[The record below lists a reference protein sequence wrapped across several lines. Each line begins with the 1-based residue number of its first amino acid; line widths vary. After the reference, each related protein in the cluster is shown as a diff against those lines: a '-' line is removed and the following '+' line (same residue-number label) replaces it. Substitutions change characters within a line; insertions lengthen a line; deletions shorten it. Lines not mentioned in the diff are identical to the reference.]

1 MRRFHDSLDAGSGL
15 VPQEDA
21 MKLDPCAFSNE
32 PSNEDL
38 GRPKRKQDAVR
49 IDAAIKTALDEFANH
64 EERRAAFLRLLA
76 CVRTLTA
83 LLKPTPGHGR
93 PGWGAP
99 VFLIN
104 RLKNLAARQS
114 HWIRPC
120 ETWRSDGS
128 NLRPAFRS
136 LAHHLLTHYP
146 VPGFMDSAWDLAAGP
161 EAFRQQSWFIRLGRG
176 TAVRALNLPLV
187 LTRSMEHYVR
197 QAPDHYTAMQALRY
211 GETRGLGGSEELARE
226 IAIGSLGQ
234 RIEHADFWRT
244 VLRFFVAHPDMKLE
258 HVNPIVDFIHA
269 NKFAGDEVLTEGGTE
284 IRNPPRPDFSMKGRT
299 LKSIL
304 RAVTAWHSDL
314 AANQP
319 GQRFSWRKSGIQGYR
334 FLEERPDEERD
345 REWAI
350 QELVDS
356 GALHTEGRA
365 MRHCVYSYANRCRR
379 GETTIWS
386 LRLRI
391 NGEEKRIATIEVDP
405 RRRSI
410 IQARAKCNLRPGVR
424 SLQIIRQWADW
435 AGLQFDLR
443 V

>member
-1 MRRFHDSLDAGSGL
+1 
-15 VPQEDA
+15 
-21 MKLDPCAFSNE
+21 MKRDLCASSNE
-32 PSNEDL
+32 PSNENL
-38 GRPKRKQDAVR
+38 GRRKREQDAVR
-49 IDAAIKTALDEFANH
+49 IDAAIKTALEELADD

-76 CVRTLTA
+76 CVRTLTP
-83 LLKPTPGHGR
+83 LLKRTPGHGT
-93 PGWGAP
+93 PGWVAP

-136 LAHHLLTHYP
+136 LAHHLLTCYP
-146 VPGFMDSAWDLAAGP
+146 VPCFMDSAWDLAAGP

-176 TAVRALNLPLV
+176 TALRAMNLPLV

-197 QAPDHYTAMQALRY
+197 QAPDHYTAAQALRY
-211 GETRGLGGSEELARE
+211 GETRGLGGSEELACE
-226 IAIGSLGQ
+226 IAIGPLGQ
-234 RIEHADFWRT
+234 RIERADFWRT
-244 VLRFFVAHPDMKLE
+244 VLSFFVAHPQMKLE
-258 HVNPIVDFIHA
+258 HVNPIVDFIHT
-269 NKFAGDEVLTEGGTE
+269 NKFAGDEGLTEGGTE
-284 IRNPPRPDFSMKGRT
+284 IRNPPWPDFSMKGRT

-304 RAVTAWHSDL
+304 RLVTAWHSDL
-314 AANQP
+314 EATKP
-319 GQRFSWRKSGIQGYR
+319 GRRFSWRKTGIQGYR
-334 FLEERPDEERD
+334 FLEKRPDGEPD

-356 GALHTEGRA
+356 GALYSEGRA
-365 MRHCVYSYANRCRR
+365 MRHCVYSYANRCWR

-391 NGEEKRIATIEVDP
+391 DGEEKRMTTIEVDP
-405 RRRSI
+405 RRCSI
-410 IQARAKCNLRPGVR
+410 IEARAKCNLRPGVR
-424 SLQIIRQWADW
+424 SLEIIRQWADW